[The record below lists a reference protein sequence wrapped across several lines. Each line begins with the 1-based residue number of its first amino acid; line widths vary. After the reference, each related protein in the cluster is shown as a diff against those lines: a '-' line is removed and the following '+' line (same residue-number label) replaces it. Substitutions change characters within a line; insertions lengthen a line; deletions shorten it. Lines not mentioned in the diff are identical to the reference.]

1 MSAPFVVREVQKHFY
16 WGALRKDAKR
26 VCNRC
31 RHCAQLNSVRQAAHG
46 LFSSQKAESPRALL
60 AMDYTV
66 VGESESGMK
75 YILVLLDLFSG
86 AIELAATKDQ
96 GAKTTCNAFLDK
108 IVWRYGMPLVL
119 FSDAAPQLIGAM
131 MQELVKT
138 LGNTKMMNTRTASAS
153 SNGGAERVMR
163 YLNKC
168 LRSLSDEAYRK
179 WDEHLQA
186 FCFAYNI
193 ATRPGIEM
201 SPFEVGYGRTPRI
214 PGLHQLTATENQ
226 RLTIEDLPDAAVPS
240 AHFAVLQK
248 NIAIAHQIAKN
259 VRNYQREEVA
269 RNLNGRGR
277 PRRFAV
283 GQAITYYKACT
294 QPVAGRRA
302 KHSLEW
308 YPGTVTKLLGTTG
321 VEIRDTDTGRLFQR
335 HNANVNPCQTPGR
348 LIRAAPAPPIRVG
361 GVVLYPACEEDMDKA
376 TLAEITKITETEVE
390 LALWATTGQSWET
403 AVWKRAY
410 VDEEGRLALKP
421 LNYHRSLRGHELWV
435 GTNSVEVIEKLPVR
449 GLSLTGAGKL
459 TAAALREVRDSGA
472 HLHLF

>member
-1 MSAPFVVREVQKHFY
+1 
-16 WGALRKDAKR
+16 
-26 VCNRC
+26 
-31 RHCAQLNSVRQAAHG
+31 
-46 LFSSQKAESPRALL
+46 
-60 AMDYTV
+60 MDYTV

-96 GAKTTCNAFLDK
+96 GAKTTCDAFLDK
-108 IVWRYGMPLVL
+108 IVWIYGMPLVL

-201 SPFEVGYGRTPRI
+201 SPFEVEYGRTPRI
-214 PGLHQLTATENQ
+214 PGLHQLTAAENQ
-226 RLTIEDLPDAAVPS
+226 RLAIQALPDTAVPS
-240 AHFAVLQK
+240 AHFKMLQK
-248 NIAIAHQIAKN
+248 NIATAHQIAKN
-259 VRNYQREEVA
+259 VRNYQRTEIA
-269 RNLNGRGR
+269 RELNRRGR
-277 PRRFAV
+277 PRRFEI

-294 QPVAGRRA
+294 KPVAGRRA
-302 KHSLEW
+302 KHGLEW
-308 YPGTVTKLLGTTG
+308 YPGTVTKILGATG
-321 VEIRDTDTGRLFQR
+321 VEIQDTGTGRLFQR
-335 HNANVNPCQTPGR
+335 HNANVNPCQAPGR
-348 LIRAAPAPPIRVG
+348 LIRAAPAPLITVG
-361 GVVLYPACEEDMDKA
+361 EVIMYPAWEDDTGKA
-376 TLAEITKITETEVE
+376 TLARITTITETEVE
-390 LALWATTGQSWET
+390 VELWATIGKSWAT

-410 VDEEGRLALKP
+410 VDGEGRIALKP
-421 LNYHRSLRGHELWV
+421 LDYNRELRGHQLWT
-435 GTNSVEVIEKLPVR
+435 GTNSVEAVENPPVK
-449 GLSLTGAGKL
+449 GLGITGTGKL
-459 TAAALREVRDSGA
+459 TAAALREVRGSGA
-472 HLHLF
+472 RLHLF